1 MISSEGIERRG
12 VLFWD
17 NHNFGEAK
25 QRSPEFP
32 YQDQDMYFPRHVS
45 ESLLRFEGALH
56 SPFELN
62 TKTSISVQ

>member
-12 VLFWD
+12 VLFWE
-17 NHNFGEAK
+17 NITSGRLNVSSEI
-25 QRSPEFP
+25 P
-32 YQDQDMYFPRHVS
+32 YQDKNMYFPRHVP

-62 TKTSISVQ
+62 TKTSTSVQ

>member
-12 VLFWD
+12 VLFWEIITSGRL
-17 NHNFGEAK
+17 NV
-25 QRSPEFP
+25 SPEFT
-32 YQDQDMYFPRHVS
+32 YQDQDMYFPGHVP

-62 TKTSISVQ
+62 TKTSTSVQ